1 MVFRIF
7 RKKPESITR
16 NQLEAWLKNLSIEAD
31 SVADVGGRKLPVK
44 SRVGSWKV
52 QRYDILDLP
61 EYDLNQ
67 VWGVAETYTVVFCLE
82 VFEYLYN
89 PLQAMK
95 NLFQLLKPNGVLY
108 ASFHFI
114 YPHHGPRECDFL
126 RYTQWGVDK
135 LLGEAGFSSW
145 EKWGRPFGRPQALAH
160 LFSGEKMKGID
171 TFQAPIHE
179 DQGYLVRA
187 IK

>member
-1 MVFRIF
+1 MFF
-7 RKKPESITR
+7 WKKPKSITR
-16 NQLEAWLKNLSIEAD
+16 NQLETWLQTLAVEAE
-31 SVADVGGRKLPVK
+31 SVADVGGKKLPVK
-44 SRVGSWKV
+44 NRVGSWKV
-52 QRYDILDLP
+52 ERYDILDLP
-61 EYDLNQ
+61 EYDLNKE
-67 VWGVAETYTVVFCLE
+67 WDLREIYTAVFCLE

-95 NLFQLLKPNGVLY
+95 NLFGLLRKGGVLY

-114 YPHHGPRECDFL
+114 YPHHGPQSCDYL

-135 LLGEAGFSSW
+135 LLAEAGFSSW
-145 EKWGRPFGRPQALAH
+145 ERWSRRFGSPQAMAR

-171 TFQAPIHE
+171 TFNAPIHG
-179 DQGYLVRA
+179 DQGYLVKA